1 MKKFIVSLILAVMFL
16 ASQPAFATWT
26 VTVSKVSQVK
36 NYLLWKVVCASD
48 GSAMSATDL
57 VAKMEP
63 DLKTLVQGSTQMVM
77 KVSPGTG
84 SVAPDTTIN
93 VTLSDAQG
101 TTIFSHTGYSN
112 TADTTGISLAEDFG
126 AYLPVFDKFNLALSD
141 IGTAGDI
148 VTLYFYAW
156 IE

>member
-16 ASQPAFATWT
+16 ASQPAFAAWT
-26 VTVSKVSQVK
+26 TTVSKVSQVK
-36 NYLLWKVVCASD
+36 NYLLWKVVCVSD

-63 DLKTLVQGSTQMVM
+63 DLKTLVQGSTQMGM

-84 SVAPDTTIN
+84 SVAPDTTID
-93 VTLSDAQG
+93 VTITDSQG
-101 TTIFSHTGYSN
+101 TTIFTHAAYSN
-112 TADTTGISLAEDFG
+112 TADTVGISLAEDFG
-126 AYLPVFDKFNLALSD
+126 MYLPVFDTFNLALSD